1 MIRRTRYSL
10 IGGIALVIAAG
21 LISWHFW
28 SGRGEVLKPEGGPE
42 FSDQVTHFERCL
54 DCPFNRDIH
63 GASAN
68 VNLLGSLGGRSD
80 SRPL

>member
-1 MIRRTRYSL
+1 MPLMLFVGSTEH
-10 IGGIALVIAAG
+10 V
-21 LISWHFW
+21 
-28 SGRGEVLKPEGGPE
+28 VE

-54 DCPFNRDIH
+54 DRLFNRDIH

-68 VNLLGSLGGRSD
+68 VNVVGSLGGRTD